1 MAMKENALTLKNL
14 LATPKKIVITTHRGP
29 DGDAMGSSLALM
41 HLLNQFRHNVHVITP
56 NSYADFLNWMPGN
69 EDVIVF
75 EDNKEEANKITEN
88 ADLIFLLDFNHISRI
103 ADFAESVSNANAT
116 KILIDHHQD
125 PDMEIADIIF
135 SDTTACSTAQL
146 LYEVIDA
153 MDLTNHINKEISE
166 CLYVGIMTDTG
177 SFKYASTTAKT
188 HHIIAE
194 LIATGAEN
202 AKIHDL
208 IYDNSS
214 SNRMKLLGYCLNK
227 KLLLY
232 PENNSAIISL
242 TAQELEQFNFK
253 KGDTEGMVNY
263 ALAIKGIIFAVFIAE
278 RDGVVKLSLRSKG
291 NFKVNVIADKYFS
304 GGGHMNA
311 SGGVSKVSV
320 NETIKIVEK
329 IINDKKKELNNQN
342 N

>member
-1 MAMKENALTLKNL
+1 MKENALKLKNL
-14 LATPKKIVITTHRGP
+14 LTTPKKIVITTHREP
-29 DGDAMGSSLALM
+29 DGDAMGSSLGLM
-41 HLLNQFRHNVHVITP
+41 HLLKQFKHNVHVITP
-56 NSYADFLNWMPGN
+56 NSYADFLHWMPGN

-75 EDNKEEANKITEN
+75 EDNEEEANQITEN
-88 ADLIFLLDFNHISRI
+88 ADLIFLLDFSHISRI
-103 ADFAESVSNANAT
+103 ADFADTVSNSNAT

-153 MDLTNHINKEISE
+153 MDLTNHINKEIAE

-177 SFKYASTTAKT
+177 SFKYSSTTAKT

-214 SNRMKLLGYCLNK
+214 ANRMKLLGYCLNK

-232 PENNSAIISL
+232 PENNSAVISL
-242 TAQELEQFNFK
+242 TAEELEQFNFK
-253 KGDTEGMVNY
+253 KGDTEGVVNY
-263 ALAIKGIIFAVFIAE
+263 ALAIKGIVFAVFIAE
-278 RDGVVKLSLRSKG
+278 KDGMVKLSLRSKG
-291 NFKVNVIADKYFS
+291 NFKVNEIANKYFS

-311 SGGVSKVSV
+311 AGGISEVSV
-320 NETIKIVEK
+320 NDTIKIVEK
-329 IINDKKKELNNQN
+329 IISDNKTELNNQN

>member
-1 MAMKENALTLKNL
+1 MRKNATALKIL
-14 LATPKKIVITTHRGP
+14 LSSPKKIVITTHRGP
-29 DGDAMGSSLALM
+29 DGDAMGSSLGLM
-41 HLLNQFRHNVHVITP
+41 HLLKQFRHNVHVITP
-56 NSYADFLNWMPGN
+56 NSYADFLHWMPGN

-75 EDNKEEANKITEN
+75 EDNEEEAKQITEN
-88 ADLIFLLDFNHISRI
+88 ADLIFLLDFSHISRI
-103 ADFAESVSNANAT
+103 ADFADTVSNSNAT

-153 MDLTNHINKEISE
+153 MDLTNHINKEIAE

-177 SFKYASTTAKT
+177 SFKYSSTTAKT

-214 SNRMKLLGYCLNK
+214 ANRMKLLGYCLNK

-232 PENNSAIISL
+232 PENNSAVISL
-242 TAQELEQFNFK
+242 TAEELEQFNFK

-291 NFKVNVIADKYFS
+291 NFKVNVIADK
-304 GGGHMNA
+304 
-311 SGGVSKVSV
+311 
-320 NETIKIVEK
+320 
-329 IINDKKKELNNQN
+329 
-342 N
+342 

>member
-1 MAMKENALTLKNL
+1 MKENALKLKNL
-14 LATPKKIVITTHRGP
+14 LTTPKQIVITTHMGP

-41 HLLNQFRHNVHVITP
+41 HLLKQFRHNVHVITP
-56 NSYADFLNWMPGN
+56 NSYADFLHWMPGN

-75 EDNKEEANKITEN
+75 EDNEEKANQITEN
-88 ADLIFLLDFNHISRI
+88 ADLIFLLDFSHLVRI
-103 ADFAESVSNANAT
+103 ANFADTVSNSNAT

-125 PDMEIADIIF
+125 PDKEIADIIF

-153 MDLTNHINKEISE
+153 MDLTNHINKEIAE

-188 HHIIAE
+188 HHIVAE
-194 LIATGAEN
+194 LIAAGTEN
-202 AKIHDL
+202 TKIHDL

-214 SNRMKLLGYCLNK
+214 ANRIKLLGYCLNK

-232 PENNSAIISL
+232 PENNSAVISL
-242 TAQELEQFNFK
+242 TAEELEQFNFK
-253 KGDTEGMVNY
+253 KGDTEGVVNY
-263 ALAIKGIIFAVFIAE
+263 ALAIKGIVFAVFIAE
-278 RDGVVKLSLRSKG
+278 KDGMVKLSLRSKG
-291 NFKVNVIADKYFS
+291 NFKVNEIANKYFS

-311 SGGVSKVSV
+311 SGGISEVSV
-320 NETIKIVEK
+320 NDTIKIVEK
-329 IINDKKKELNNQN
+329 IISDNKTKLNN
-342 N
+342 

>member
-1 MAMKENALTLKNL
+1 MRKNATTLKTL
-14 LATPKKIVITTHRGP
+14 LSSPKKIVITTHRGP
-29 DGDAMGSSLALM
+29 DGDAMGSSLGLM
-41 HLLNQFRHNVHVITP
+41 HLLKQFRHNVHIITP
-56 NSYADFLNWMPGN
+56 NSYADFLHWMPGN

-75 EDNKEEANKITEN
+75 EDNEEEAKQITEN
-88 ADLIFLLDFNHISRI
+88 ADLIFLLDFSHISRI
-103 ADFAESVSNANAT
+103 ADFADTVSNSNAT

-125 PDMEIADIIF
+125 PDIEIADIIF

-153 MDLTNHINKEISE
+153 MDLTNHINKEIAE

-188 HHIIAE
+188 HHIVAE
-194 LIATGAEN
+194 LIAAGAEN
-202 AKIHDL
+202 TKIHDL

-214 SNRMKLLGYCLNK
+214 ANRMKLLGYCLNK

-232 PENNSAIISL
+232 PENNSAVISL
-242 TAQELEQFNFK
+242 TAEELEQFNFK
-253 KGDTEGMVNY
+253 KGDTEGVVNY
-263 ALAIKGIIFAVFIAE
+263 ALAIKGIVFAVFIAE
-278 RDGVVKLSLRSKG
+278 KDGMVKLSLRSKG
-291 NFKVNVIADKYFS
+291 NFKVNEIANKYFS

-311 SGGVSKVSV
+311 SGGISEVSV
-320 NETIKIVEK
+320 NDTIKIVEK
-329 IINDKKKELNNQN
+329 IINDNKTELNNHN

>member
-1 MAMKENALTLKNL
+1 MKENALKLKNL
-14 LATPKKIVITTHRGP
+14 LTTPKKIVITTHREP
-29 DGDAMGSSLALM
+29 DGDAMGSSLGLM
-41 HLLNQFRHNVHVITP
+41 HLLKQFRHNVYVITP
-56 NSYADFLNWMPGN
+56 NSYADFLHWMPGN

-75 EDNKEEANKITEN
+75 EDNEEEANQITEN
-88 ADLIFLLDFNHISRI
+88 ADLIFLLDFSHISRI
-103 ADFAESVSNANAT
+103 ADFADTVSNSNAT

-153 MDLTNHINKEISE
+153 MDLTNHINKEIAE

-177 SFKYASTTAKT
+177 SFKYSSTTAKT

-214 SNRMKLLGYCLNK
+214 ANRMKLLGYCLNK

-232 PENNSAIISL
+232 PENNSAVISL
-242 TAQELEQFNFK
+242 TAEELEQFNFK
-253 KGDTEGMVNY
+253 KGDTEGVVNY
-263 ALAIKGIIFAVFIAE
+263 ALAIKGIVFAVFIAE
-278 RDGVVKLSLRSKG
+278 KDGMVKLSLRSKG
-291 NFKVNVIADKYFS
+291 NFKVNEIANKYFS

-311 SGGVSKVSV
+311 SGGISEVSV
-320 NETIKIVEK
+320 NDTIKIVEK
-329 IINDKKKELNNQN
+329 IISDNKTELNNQN

>member
-1 MAMKENALTLKNL
+1 MKENALKLKNL
-14 LATPKKIVITTHRGP
+14 LTTPKKIVITTHRGP
-29 DGDAMGSSLALM
+29 DGDAMGSSLGLM
-41 HLLNQFRHNVHVITP
+41 HLLKQFRHNVHVITP
-56 NSYADFLNWMPGN
+56 NSYADFLHWMPGN
-69 EDVIVF
+69 KDVIVF
-75 EDNKEEANKITEN
+75 EDNEEEAKKITEN
-88 ADLIFLLDFNHISRI
+88 ADLIFLLDFSHISRI
-103 ADFAESVSNANAT
+103 ADFADTVSNSNAT

-153 MDLTNHINKEISE
+153 MDLTNHINKEIAE

-177 SFKYASTTAKT
+177 SFKYSSTTAKT

-214 SNRMKLLGYCLNK
+214 ANRMKLLGYCLNK

-232 PENNSAIISL
+232 PENNSAVISL
-242 TAQELEQFNFK
+242 TAEELEQFNFK
-253 KGDTEGMVNY
+253 KGDTEGVVNY
-263 ALAIKGIIFAVFIAE
+263 ALAIKGIVFAVFIAE
-278 RDGVVKLSLRSKG
+278 KDGMVKLSLRSKG
-291 NFKVNVIADKYFS
+291 NFKVNEIANKYFS
-304 GGGHMNA
+304 GGGHTNA
-311 SGGVSKVSV
+311 SGGISEVSV

-329 IINDKKKELNNQN
+329 IINDNKTELNNQN

>member
-1 MAMKENALTLKNL
+1 MRKNATALKIL
-14 LATPKKIVITTHRGP
+14 LSSPKKIVITTHRGP
-29 DGDAMGSSLALM
+29 DGDAMGSSLGLM
-41 HLLNQFRHNVHVITP
+41 HLLKQFRHNVHVITP
-56 NSYADFLNWMPGN
+56 NSYADFLHWMPGN

-75 EDNKEEANKITEN
+75 EDNEEEAKQITEN
-88 ADLIFLLDFNHISRI
+88 ADLIFLLDFSHISRI
-103 ADFAESVSNANAT
+103 ADFADTVSNSNAT

-153 MDLTNHINKEISE
+153 MDLTNHINKEIAE

-177 SFKYASTTAKT
+177 SFKYSSTTAKT

-214 SNRMKLLGYCLNK
+214 ANRMKLLGYCLNK

-232 PENNSAIISL
+232 PENNSAVISL
-242 TAQELEQFNFK
+242 TAEELEKFEFK
-253 KGDTEGMVNY
+253 KGDTEGIVNY
-263 ALAIKGIIFAVFIAE
+263 ALAIKGIVFAVFIAE
-278 RDGVVKLSLRSKG
+278 KDGMVKLSLRSKG
-291 NFKVNVIADKYFS
+291 NFKVNEIANKYFS

-311 SGGVSKVSV
+311 SGGISEVSV
-320 NETIKIVEK
+320 NDTIKIVEK
-329 IINDKKKELNNQN
+329 IIKDNKTELNNQN

>member
-1 MAMKENALTLKNL
+1 MRKNATALKTLL
-14 LATPKKIVITTHRGP
+14 SSPKKIVITTHRGP
-29 DGDAMGSSLALM
+29 DGDAMGSSLGLM
-41 HLLNQFRHNVHVITP
+41 HLLKQFRHNVYVITP
-56 NSYADFLNWMPGN
+56 NSYADFLHWMPGN

-75 EDNKEEANKITEN
+75 EDNEEEANQITEN
-88 ADLIFLLDFNHISRI
+88 ADLIFLLDFSHISRI
-103 ADFAESVSNANAT
+103 ADFADTVSNSNAT

-153 MDLTNHINKEISE
+153 MDLTNHINKEIAE

-177 SFKYASTTAKT
+177 SFKYSSTTAKT

-214 SNRMKLLGYCLNK
+214 ANRMKLLGYCLNK

-232 PENNSAIISL
+232 PENNSAVISL
-242 TAQELEQFNFK
+242 TAEELEQFNFK
-253 KGDTEGMVNY
+253 KGDTEGVVNY
-263 ALAIKGIIFAVFIAE
+263 ALAIKGIVFAVFIAE
-278 RDGVVKLSLRSKG
+278 KDGMVKLSLRSKG
-291 NFKVNVIADKYFS
+291 NFKVNEIANKYFS

-311 SGGVSKVSV
+311 SGGISEVSV
-320 NETIKIVEK
+320 NDTIKIVEK
-329 IINDKKKELNNQN
+329 IISDNKTELNNQN